1 VAQRGE
7 EVERGGPVSAIVL
20 FGVFASL
27 ILINVPIAVA
37 LGISS
42 LLVIWLTGIS
52 NSVLPVVFYASIA
65 KFTLLAVPFF
75 IMTGFIMEKAGISKR
90 LIAFANALVG
100 HLNGGLIIVLVITSM
115 FFAAISGSG
124 PATVAA
130 LGVILI
136 PAMVNAGY
144 NASKSAAL
152 MAMAG
157 GIGVI
162 IPPSITYVIYGV
174 VASQSIG
181 KIFIAGI
188 VPGILVGVALMI
200 AGLFSERRTKP
211 SRTKRASLQEL
222 FLSFKDAFWG
232 LLTPIIILGGIYGGI
247 FTPTEAAAV
256 SCVYGLMV
264 GIFIYKE
271 IGPKDIFET
280 LIHSAASTA
289 VVMLII
295 ASASIF
301 AWIISVEG
309 ITETISTGVLRMFSN
324 KFMIMILI
332 NILLLIV
339 GCFIDAVSALYI
351 ITPILLPIAI
361 RIGIDPI
368 HFGIIMCVNLSIG
381 LSTPPVGVNL
391 YVACG
396 ITNISLKQI
405 SRSLGPVLVA
415 SIIALLLITYIPG
428 ISLWLPSVFDM

>member
-1 VAQRGE
+1 
-7 EVERGGPVSAIVL
+7 
-20 FGVFASL
+20 
-27 ILINVPIAVA
+27 
-37 LGISS
+37 
-42 LLVIWLTGIS
+42 
-52 NSVLPVVFYASIA
+52 
-65 KFTLLAVPFF
+65 
-75 IMTGFIMEKAGISKR
+75 
-90 LIAFANALVG
+90 
-100 HLNGGLIIVLVITSM
+100 
-115 FFAAISGSG
+115 
-124 PATVAA
+124 
-130 LGVILI
+130 
-136 PAMVNAGY
+136 
-144 NASKSAAL
+144 
-152 MAMAG
+152 MAG

-211 SRTKRASLQEL
+211 SRTKRASLKEL

-232 LLTPIIILGGIYGGI
+232 LLTPVIILGGIYGGI

-264 GIFIYKE
+264 GIFVYKE

-324 KFMIMILI
+324 KFVIMILI

-351 ITPILLPIAI
+351 ITPILLPIAM

-396 ITNISLKQI
+396 ITNVSLKQI